1 MGKCIRSPEG
11 VGTIIWFF
19 ASFFS
24 KKRVGCR
31 ATPLAFPHKGRLLMR
46 SPRGSCGERGVSPA
60 VPSAFLQPLEEGLD
74 LLGNQSIALVV
85 GVQAVGHVLPVPLR
99 HVAGHIAGGKQI
111 ENGNGIVLAYL
122 AHRANVVH

>member
-1 MGKCIRSPEG
+1 MGKCIQSPEG

-19 ASFFS
+19 ASLFL
-24 KKRVGCR
+24 KQVGCR
-31 ATPLAFPHKGRLLMR
+31 AMPLAFPHEGRLLIY

-60 VPSAFLQPLEEGLD
+60 VPSVLLQPLEEGLD